1 MEFENIKN
9 DIKQILSEKRYNHS
23 LGVVKRAEQLA
34 QIYNQDIQKA
44 RLVAIA
50 HDIAKEINKEDAYQ
64 YVKQHNII
72 IDEIEKNEPSLLHS
86 KIGAN
91 ICKEKYNFT
100 DDMTQAILYHT
111 TGNINMN
118 TFDKIIFLAD
128 KTEEGRK
135 NEIDL
140 DEANKIV
147 DKDIN
152 EGMLYMIR
160 NSLEY
165 TLKKKKLI
173 HPDTIILMNKLILE
187 SIQNKK

>member
-9 DIKQILSEKRYNHS
+9 DIKQILSEKRYNHP